1 MSRDILAEIVAKRK
15 ADMERSGITFGIDRP
30 KRNRPLH
37 PFIEKPGTI
46 LEIKR
51 SSPSRGNIA
60 MDLDP
65 EALARKYAEAG
76 TSAISVLTESNY
88 FNGSLD
94 DMRKVAKAAPDCAIL
109 RKDFLLVPE
118 EIDVAY
124 DFGADA
130 VLLIARILSDD
141 VLRKMAGRARVL
153 GMTPF
158 VEVRTEDDLRKL
170 KLVQGDGTAVAGV
183 NARDLK
189 TFSMDPLIPAAFR
202 KHLGPRAV
210 FESGIL
216 SPEDAAFARN
226 LGFEGI
232 LVGEAAAKNPESAKG
247 IVRAFLKSQPNR
259 YGAFWKRLAEKRE
272 FVRNAFPGK
281 PLVKI
286 CGITNA
292 DDARLASELGADILG
307 FVLCAQSKRKTDAE
321 SVRNIATEI
330 ARTFG
335 EARPLFV
342 GVVAENGSP
351 EEASA
356 IELANEGILD
366 GIQFHGYDFPSDK
379 EIPDMGHYGACRIRT
394 EAEARKIRERY
405 KLSSPRTLVDAYS
418 ENSAGG
424 TGMRIADSLVD
435 TIRKENTLWM
445 AGGVSPENIDEIIE
459 RFAPELVDLSSAL
472 EKSPGKKDAE
482 KLCRFFKA
490 VR

>member
-30 KRNRPLH
+30 ERNRPLH

-60 MDLDP
+60 MGLDP
-65 EALARKYAEAG
+65 EALAKKYAEAG

-88 FNGSLD
+88 FNGSLED
-94 DMRKVAKAAPDCAIL
+94 LQKVAKAAPDCAIL

-118 EIDVAY
+118 EVDIAY

-130 VLLIARILSDD
+130 VLLIARILQDD
-141 VLRKMAGRARVL
+141 VLRKMAGRTRTF

-158 VEVRTEDDLRKL
+158 VEVRTADDLRKL
-170 KLVQGDGTAVAGV
+170 KLVQSDGATVAGV

-202 KHLGPRAV
+202 KHLGSRAV

-216 SPEDAAFARN
+216 SPEDAAFARI

-232 LVGEAAAKNPESAKG
+232 LVGEAAAKNPAIAKSL
-247 IVRAFLKSQPNR
+247 VQTFLNSQPNR
-259 YGAFWKRLAEKRE
+259 YGAFWKRIAEKRE

-281 PLVKI
+281 PLAKI

-292 DDARLASELGADILG
+292 DDARLAAELGADILG
-307 FVLCAQSKRKTDAE
+307 FVLYAQSNRKTDEE
-321 SVRNIATEI
+321 SIRKIAKEI
-330 ARTFG
+330 RENFG
-335 EARPLFV
+335 EERPLFV
-342 GVVAENGSP
+342 GVVAENGST

-356 IELANEGILD
+356 LELASQGILD
-366 GIQFHGYDFPSDK
+366 GIQFHGCDIPAAR
-379 EIPDMGHYGACRIRT
+379 EIPDLGHYSARRIRT
-394 EAEARKIRERY
+394 ETDARKIRELY
-405 KLSSPRTLVDAYS
+405 KLSSPRTLIDAYS
-418 ENSAGG
+418 GESVGG

-435 TIRKENTLWM
+435 IVRKENALWM
-445 AGGVSPENIDEIIE
+445 AGGLSPENIDEIVA
-459 RFAPELVDLSSAL
+459 RFEPELVDLSSSL
-472 EKSPGKKDAE
+472 EKVPGKKDPE
-482 KLCRFFKA
+482 KLRRFFKSI
-490 VR
+490 R